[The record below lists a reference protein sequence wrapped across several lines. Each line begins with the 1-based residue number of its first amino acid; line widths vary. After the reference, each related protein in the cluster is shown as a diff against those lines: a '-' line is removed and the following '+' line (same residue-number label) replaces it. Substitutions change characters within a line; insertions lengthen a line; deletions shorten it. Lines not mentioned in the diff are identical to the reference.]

1 MRIHRQIVPL
11 LLCLAASCGGEKPA
25 QGNAT
30 TASSAPAASVADALP
45 PITPVKA
52 VEALTPAEVSAA
64 FGGAVFKVT
73 EERNDPPAGYSSIS
87 GCHYVEEGPEEM
99 SKRHLMVTIRSHGVE
114 KDAAGFLKS
123 RLEMARETGV
133 PVTLAPELGEHAFLS
148 HRSAAS
154 GGTRI
159 EYRRGKDYFELAYV
173 VLART
178 TPEETTPLLTGLARA
193 SLAP

>member
-1 MRIHRQIVPL
+1 MRLPRQIAPL
-11 LLCLAASCGGEKPA
+11 LLCLAASCGGDQRTQSGTPDI
-25 QGNAT
+25 T
-30 TASSAPAASVADALP
+30 PAATATVADALP

-73 EERNDPPAGYSSIS
+73 EERNDPPAGYSCIS
-87 GCHYVEEGPEEM
+87 GCNYVEEGPEEIR
-99 SKRHLMVTIRSHGVE
+99 KRHLIITIRSHGVE
-114 KDAAGFLKS
+114 KDAADFLKN

-133 PVTLAPELGEHAFLS
+133 QVALAPELGEHAFIS

-178 TPEETTPLLTGLARA
+178 TPEENTALLTGLARA
-193 SLAP
+193 SIAP